1 VAFKNAARLLVLPA
15 MRANTG
21 DFDHRT
27 FSDKSRGTTRRLQR
41 IRSRAAWRFAHRAAL
56 LANQENHR
64 IVAGV
69 AVHAGDERV
78 AAFNAMD
85 QSVFAQK
92 IERAING

>member
-27 FSDKSRGTTRRLQR
+27 FRDKDRGTTRRLQR
-41 IRSRAAWRFAHRAAL
+41 ISRSADWRFAHRAAL
-56 LANQENHR
+56 LANQENLR

-69 AVHAGDERV
+69 AVHAVYERV

-92 IERAING
+92 IERAINA